1 MTKLIVWFSL
11 LAPAA
16 WGLDNAVRIT
26 DRTGSAQTNRPFTIA
41 WAFAED
47 EICDFPQPFT
57 GGTGIAIWQADNVN
71 RWPASALCPAG
82 SVKRA
87 DISFRATVPANGTL
101 TVDFRNN
108 ADPCSSGNR
117 AACDAAGL
125 DQAGMLGFNGGAWGG
140 EIRVTAN
147 PQGPTTQRGFD
158 PRAVLAAGQWR
169 YRMRGPAATQV
180 VLADE
185 TPARSR
191 DFGFK
196 EKRVARLTTL
206 VGSDWTSLGVEDVSA
221 LTGLTRPFLVEV
233 DGENISI
240 CYISGTTLYVGT
252 TNGTS
257 SSCQNVAGRGQNG
270 TTPAAHS
277 VGIHGNMVRLPGDL
291 RLTATIDAY
300 ALAVP
305 VTDASGIDA
314 PEVFQVGSEMI
325 RVCNKSG
332 NVLTVGTGSWG
343 CAGAIGGRTYR
354 GTGVGFGTGSYTWF
368 AGTMI
373 NRIDQNTDRWVD
385 APAPRFQSI
394 HPEAVV
400 TFYSGWSGVGIVYI
414 LNNYWTDRMQDQYID
429 VELRTGS
436 SAGPVVYTKPGIKF
450 AARTRLRFPVWNEND
465 RMYWDGA
472 APGEVRYDYNHKYK
486 KYAGVIPHDPRVTLS
501 SNAIAN
507 ELFNNTSTSSVLE
520 PAWEVSDK
528 CAPDDYE
535 TLTGTWKRVK
545 GPINRQVPDV
555 GGRPDI
561 GLFPRWMGT
570 AIYSWSSTL
579 ANAHRMNEIA
589 LSLGACSGMLAYH
602 YREGATGLKFCD
614 NGEYA
619 ADPNDKSCVPANRSV
634 DAFGF
639 PVSIDARPTAVTGN
653 QINTQAADRYMPVG
667 YVSNNGFE
675 FNSGTVS
682 HMPSLSFLPYLM
694 TGDYFYEQE
703 VLYLGSHVVA
713 NGSEFPE
720 FTLTNTNDRAHQRH
734 RDWGYLAWRDG
745 IRGRAWAFRDLAQ
758 AAWVGA
764 DGSPVK
770 EYFVSKLN
778 RNIAIDEGKFQVTD
792 GYFHQPC
799 PEPVNNLWD
808 YSPWCFGRYKAMESD
823 LRLTYSQEVPQAYL
837 VGGEVDPQKA
847 FTAQGPWMV
856 AYLFTAIGHAE
867 YLGFRQVRPARTAMM
882 KGLLNRLKHRDYNP
896 FLVGSYREPLTPC
909 FPEGVPQPGGCPS
922 QVLLPGQQF
931 TFSSY
936 LSMKQAHL
944 PVFQTINGFTNDT
957 DLQSGY
963 AQLNRAASSWL
974 ADGVT
979 APPGTGWSAWE
990 WINGNVRYQNLYG
1003 DNPHWPFAPRDRID
1017 VRVIPGDTQI
1027 RFIGS
1032 TISPDSCRLRVA
1044 SSPFSSWDDGADPG
1058 LALVGRSFSTVSA
1071 GLTAGTNYYWR
1082 ITCGPLGGLGRRVGM
1097 VTTLSTGG
1105 SAVTTALKLT
1115 PPPGRGIAD
1124 ALVDYGAT
1132 SALGSTL
1139 TAGCATACSV
1149 NLPGS
1154 ANRALYYRV
1163 TYRDGGGATVAVS
1176 RIQSLIQ

>member
-1 MTKLIVWFSL
+1 MMKTLFSLIL

-16 WGLDNAVRIT
+16 WSLDNAVRIT
-26 DRTGSAQTNRPFTIA
+26 ERTGSAQTNRPFTIA

-57 GGTGIAIWQADNVN
+57 GGTGIAVWQSDNVN
-71 RWPASALCPAG
+71 RWPASAFCPAG

-108 ADPCSSGNR
+108 ANPCSSGNR

-125 DQAGMLGFNGGAWGG
+125 DQAGMLAFNGAAWGG
-140 EIRVTAN
+140 NLRVTAS
-147 PQGPTTQRGFD
+147 PQGATTQRDFD

-169 YRMRGPAATQV
+169 YRLRGPAATQV
-180 VLADE
+180 IVTDE
-185 TPARSR
+185 TTARSR

-196 EKRVARLTTL
+196 EKRVTRLTTL
-206 VGSDWTSLGVEDVSA
+206 VGSDWTSFGVEDVSDM
-221 LTGLTRPFLVEV
+221 TGLARPFTVEV
-233 DGENISI
+233 DGEHISI

-257 SSCQNVAGRGQNG
+257 TSCQSTAGRGQNG
-270 TTPAAHS
+270 TAAAVHS
-277 VGIHGNMVRLPGDL
+277 VGIHGNMVRILGAL
-291 RLTATIDAY
+291 RLTANIDAY
-300 ALAVP
+300 SLTIP
-305 VTDASGIDA
+305 VNDASGIDA
-314 PEVFQVGSEMI
+314 PEVLQVGAEMV
-325 RVCNKSG
+325 RVCNKAG

-343 CAGAIGGRTYR
+343 CTGVIGGRNYR
-354 GTGVGFGTGSYTWF
+354 GTGLGFGTGSYYWYS
-368 AGTMI
+368 GTMV
-373 NRIDQNTDRWVD
+373 NRIDQITDRWVD

-394 HPEAVV
+394 HPETLL
-400 TFYSGWSGVGIVYI
+400 TFYTGWSGVGVVYV

-436 SAGPVVYTKPGIKF
+436 ASGPVVFSMPGVKF
-450 AARTRLRFPVWNEND
+450 IARTRLRFPVWNEND
-465 RMYWDGA
+465 RMYWDGN

-486 KYAGVIPHDPRVTLS
+486 KYTGVLPHDPRVTLS

-507 ELFNNTSTSSVLE
+507 ELFNNTATSSVLE

-528 CAPDDYE
+528 CAPDNYASV
-535 TLTGTWKRVK
+535 TGTWQNVK
-545 GPINRQVPDV
+545 GILSRNIPDV
-555 GGRPDI
+555 GGRPDL

-579 ANAHRMNEIA
+579 ANAHRMNEIV
-589 LSLGACSGMLAYH
+589 LSLGSCSGMLPFH
-602 YREGATGLKFCD
+602 YREGSSGLKFCD
-614 NGEYA
+614 NGAYA
-619 ADPNDKSCVPANRSV
+619 AAPNDKSCSPANRTA

-653 QINTQAADRYMPVG
+653 QINSQAADRYLPVG
-667 YVSNNGFE
+667 YVTSNGFQ
-675 FNSGTVS
+675 FNSGTIS
-682 HMPSLSFLPYLM
+682 HMPSLSFLPYLV

-703 VLYLGSHVVA
+703 ALYLGAHVLS
-713 NGSEFPE
+713 NGSEFPD
-720 FTLTNTNDRAHQRH
+720 FTLTNGSDRAHQRR

-745 IRGRAWAFRDLAQ
+745 IRGRAWALRDLAQ

-778 RNIAIDEGKFQVTD
+778 RNMAIDEGKFQVTD
-792 GYFHQPC
+792 GSFYQPC

-808 YSPWCFGRYKAMESD
+808 HSPWCFGRYKAMESD

-837 VGGEVDPQKA
+837 TGGEVDPQKA

-896 FLVGSYREPLTPC
+896 FLIASYREALTPC

-944 PVFQTINGFTNDT
+944 PAFQTLNGFTNDT

-963 AQLNRAASSWL
+963 AQLNRAAATWL
-974 ADGVT
+974 PDGVT
-979 APPGTGWSAWE
+979 DPPGTGWSAWD

-1003 DNPHWPFAPRDRID
+1003 DNPHWPFSPRDRID

-1032 TISPDSCRLRVA
+1032 TTSPDACRLRVA
-1044 SSPFSSWDDGADPG
+1044 SSPFGSWDDGADPG
-1058 LALVGRSFSTVSA
+1058 LPLVGRSFSTVSA
-1071 GLTAGTNYYWR
+1071 GLTAGVTYYWR
-1082 ITCGPLGGLGRRVGM
+1082 ITCGPLGGLARRVGV

-1105 SAVTTALKLT
+1105 SAATTALKLT
-1115 PPPGRGIAD
+1115 PPPGRGVAD
-1124 ALVDYGAT
+1124 AVVDYGA
-1132 SALGSTL
+1132 SVALGSTL
-1139 TAGCATACSV
+1139 TAGCATTCSV